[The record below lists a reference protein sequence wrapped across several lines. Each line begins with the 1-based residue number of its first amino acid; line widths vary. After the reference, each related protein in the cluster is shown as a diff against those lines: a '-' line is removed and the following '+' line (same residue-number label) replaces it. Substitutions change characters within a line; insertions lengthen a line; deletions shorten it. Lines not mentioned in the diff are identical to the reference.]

1 MTIRIPLV
9 TLRVSKIGV
18 FLPAG
23 LMSFSWSSVSYA
35 ASPSPVAVSQP
46 LACISGTSY
55 STYNRRPGYAPTTE
69 TSYQVA
75 GPGTIGYTVTDT
87 ASQTFGV
94 DSSVTVSA
102 SAIIATAE
110 ATAGVNYSYT
120 TSVSRAWSY
129 TTTIPAGRTGQMA
142 VFHAADA
149 WGVDKIVDLPTCNSE
164 TTTNITA
171 VIPLASTANTTFCV
185 LRDFYPYRTAWQS
198 TCSGE

>member
-1 MTIRIPLV
+1 M
-9 TLRVSKIGV
+9 
-18 FLPAG
+18 
-23 LMSFSWSSVSYA
+23 
-35 ASPSPVAVSQP
+35 SQP

-75 GPGTIGYTVTDT
+75 GPVSIAVTVTDT

-94 DSSVTVSA
+94 DASVTVSA
-102 SAIIATAE
+102 SAIIAAAE
-110 ATAGVNYSYT
+110 TTAGINYSYT
-120 TSVSRAWSY
+120 TSVSRAWDYS
-129 TTTIPAGRTGQMA
+129 TFIPAGRTGRMD

-149 WGVDKIVDLPTCNSE
+149 WGVDKIVDLPTCKSQ

-171 VIPLASTANTTFCV
+171 VIPLASTANNTFCV

>member
-1 MTIRIPLV
+1 MMTLRISLI

-18 FLPAG
+18 FLLAG

-94 DSSVTVSA
+94 DLGPPGGGRVFVTAADDIEGITTSQGLAQRLTLLDDAGKLREGPFSVSA
-102 SAIIATAE
+102 FDTPSE
-110 ATAGVNYSYT
+110 GLGVPVFRSNPGF
-120 TSVSRAWSY
+120 VQ
-129 TTTIPAGRTGQMA
+129 GGLTGGGA
-142 VFHAADA
+142 REF
-149 WGVDKIVDLPTCNSE
+149 DLPNLLYGDLG
-164 TTTNITA
+164 NVAQWI
-171 VIPLASTANTTFCV
+171 VP
-185 LRDFYPYRTAWQS
+185 
-198 TCSGE
+198 